1 MWLCMSERSGY
12 TSVRLQNCGV
22 VTAVRAAVYSVGMG
36 IGETVNEGCGTKIT
50 EIELGSYKNRT
61 CYITCLSH
69 STFVSELQGTVHSQI
84 LKELLGG
91 GENTPLHSVV
101 CIMHD
106 NTRVY

>member
-50 EIELGSYKNRT
+50 EIELGSYKNRCT

-91 GENTPLHSVV
+91 GETHHS
-101 CIMHD
+101 IL
-106 NTRVY
+106 